1 MMCAFLKKIRR
12 METLFRNT
20 PKQLIS
26 TLPKAEFKGKIVVVH
41 SKREVKTAIDFLKR
55 QPIVGIDTETRP
67 SFRRGLV
74 YQVALL
80 QISTLDICFLFRL
93 NMIGLPAEVTELLE
107 STEIKKIG
115 LSLKDDL
122 SLLKRRATFQPQG
135 FIDLQDFVKT
145 MGIEDMS
152 LQKLYANV
160 FREKISKSAQL
171 TNWENTV
178 LTESQKMDAAT
189 DSYTTLRLFLRLNEL
204 KQNGDYRIIEGH
216 VPQT

>member
-1 MMCAFLKKIRR
+1 MK
-12 METLFRNT
+12 TLFRST

-26 TLPKAEFKGKIVVVH
+26 TLPKVEFKGKIVVVH
-41 SKREVKTAIDFLKR
+41 SQREVKAAVDYLKR
-55 QPIVGIDTETRP
+55 QPIVGVDTETRP

-178 LTESQKMDAAT
+178 LTESQKMYAAT
-189 DSYTTLRLFLRLNEL
+189 DAYTTLRLFLRLNEL

>member
-1 MMCAFLKKIRR
+1 MK
-12 METLFRNT
+12 TLFRST
-20 PKQLIS
+20 PKQLIP
-26 TLPKAEFKGKIVVVH
+26 TLPKVEFKGKIVVVH
-41 SKREVKTAIDFLKR
+41 SQREVQAAVDFLR
-55 QPIVGIDTETRP
+55 NQSVVGIDTETRP

-93 NMIGLPAEVTELLE
+93 NMIGIPEALVQLLE
-107 STEIKKIG
+107 DANVKKIG

-122 SLLKRRATFQPQG
+122 TLLKRRTPFRPQG
-135 FIDLQDFVKT
+135 FLDLQDFVKP

-160 FREKISKSAQL
+160 FGEKISKSAQL

-178 LTESQKMDAAT
+178 LTEAQKMYAAT
-189 DSYTTLRLFLRLNEL
+189 DAYTTLRLYIQLSEL
-204 KQNGDYRIIEGH
+204 KQSGAYKIIEATSQ
-216 VPQT
+216 PTT

>member
-1 MMCAFLKKIRR
+1 MCAFLKKIRQ

-41 SKREVKTAIDFLKR
+41 SKREVKSAIDFLKR

-178 LTESQKMDAAT
+178 LTESQKMYAAT
-189 DSYTTLRLFLRLNEL
+189 DAYTTLRLFLRLNEL

>member
-1 MMCAFLKKIRR
+1 
-12 METLFRNT
+12 
-20 PKQLIS
+20 
-26 TLPKAEFKGKIVVVH
+26 
-41 SKREVKTAIDFLKR
+41 
-55 QPIVGIDTETRP
+55 
-67 SFRRGLV
+67 
-74 YQVALL
+74 
-80 QISTLDICFLFRL
+80 
-93 NMIGLPAEVTELLE
+93 LLE
-107 STEIKKIG
+107 ITEIKKIV

-178 LTESQKMDAAT
+178 LTESQKMYAAT
-189 DSYTTLRLFLRLNEL
+189 DAYTTLRLFLRLNEL

>member
-1 MMCAFLKKIRR
+1 MK
-12 METLFRNT
+12 TLFRST

-41 SKREVKTAIDFLKR
+41 SQREVKAAVDFLKR
-55 QPIVGIDTETRP
+55 QPIVGVDTETRP

-80 QISTLDICFLFRL
+80 QVSTLDICFLFRL
-93 NMIGLPAEVTELLE
+93 NMIGLPAELIQLLE
-107 STEIKKIG
+107 SAEVQKIG

-122 SLLKRRATFQPQG
+122 ALLKRRAQFRPQG
-135 FIDLQDFVKT
+135 FLDLQDFVKT

-160 FREKISKSAQL
+160 FGEKISKSAQL

-178 LTESQKMDAAT
+178 LTESQKMYAAT
-189 DSYTTLRLFLRLNEL
+189 DAYTTLRIFLQLNEL
-204 KQNGDYRIIEGH
+204 KQSGDYKIIEAE
-216 VPQT
+216 VPQA

>member
-1 MMCAFLKKIRR
+1 MK
-12 METLFRNT
+12 TLFRST

-26 TLPKAEFKGKIVVVH
+26 TLPKAEFKGKIVVIH
-41 SKREVKTAIDFLKR
+41 SQREVKAAVDFLKR
-55 QPIVGIDTETRP
+55 QTIVGVDTETRP

-93 NMIGLPAEVTELLE
+93 NMIGLPPELIQFLE
-107 STEIKKIG
+107 SANIQKIG

-122 SLLKRRATFQPQG
+122 ALLKRREPFRPQG

-160 FREKISKSAQL
+160 FGEKISKSAQL

-178 LTESQKMDAAT
+178 LTESQKMYAAT
-189 DSYTTLRLFLRLNEL
+189 DAYTTLRLYLELSSL
-204 KQNGDYRIIEGH
+204 KQQGAYKIIEAEASPS
-216 VPQT
+216 VKTNN

>member
-1 MMCAFLKKIRR
+1 MK
-12 METLFRNT
+12 TLFRST

-41 SKREVKTAIDFLKR
+41 SQREVKAAVDFLKR
-55 QPIVGIDTETRP
+55 QPIVGVDTETRP

-80 QISTLDICFLFRL
+80 QVSTLDICFLFRL
-93 NMIGLPAEVTELLE
+93 NMIGLPAELIQLLE
-107 STEIKKIG
+107 SAEVQKIG

-122 SLLKRRATFQPQG
+122 ALLKRRAPFRPQG
-135 FIDLQDFVKT
+135 FLDLQDFVKT

-160 FREKISKSAQL
+160 FGEKISKSAQL

-178 LTESQKMDAAT
+178 LTESQKMYAAT
-189 DSYTTLRLFLRLNEL
+189 DAFTTLRLYLELNEL
-204 KQNGDYRIIEGH
+204 KTTGAYKIIEAE
-216 VPQT
+216 PSSPAKN